1 MQPVLAFPGALLL
14 RASSHARAAADAF
27 DGRSVTF
34 SQPFVDLLKRARS
47 EQRGIGDK
55 LLGVD
60 HIALA
65 ICGCT
70 DPHLKGIGELGVV
83 LSAVRPGQYTTADPR
98 PFFAVCLVTSCT
110 PAVHQLCSTFAALAA
125 WQPPDN
131 HICPSAAP
139 LVLCGR
145 AAVATLKVGALR
157 AEAEEEKRRRVAAEA
172 VAHRESER
180 GEWS

>member
-83 LSAVRPGQYTTADPR
+83 LSAVRPGQYT
-98 PFFAVCLVTSCT
+98 S
-110 PAVHQLCSTFAALAA
+110 
-125 WQPPDN
+125 
-131 HICPSAAP
+131 
-139 LVLCGR
+139 
-145 AAVATLKVGALR
+145 
-157 AEAEEEKRRRVAAEA
+157 
-172 VAHRESER
+172 
-180 GEWS
+180 

>member
-1 MQPVLAFPGALLL
+1 MQYNPRQIACGLTNNVSDAAGSLPLAACLGAFHAVVEVHAVGSGLHDHVIAAPG
-14 RASSHARAAADAF
+14 AAADAF

-83 LSAVRPGQYTTADPR
+83 LSAVRPGQYT
-98 PFFAVCLVTSCT
+98 S
-110 PAVHQLCSTFAALAA
+110 
-125 WQPPDN
+125 
-131 HICPSAAP
+131 
-139 LVLCGR
+139 
-145 AAVATLKVGALR
+145 
-157 AEAEEEKRRRVAAEA
+157 
-172 VAHRESER
+172 
-180 GEWS
+180 